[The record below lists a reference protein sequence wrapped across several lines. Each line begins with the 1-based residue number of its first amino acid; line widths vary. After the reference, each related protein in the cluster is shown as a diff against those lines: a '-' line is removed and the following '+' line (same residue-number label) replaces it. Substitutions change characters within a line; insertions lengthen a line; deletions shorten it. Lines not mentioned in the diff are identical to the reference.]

1 MEKINLNFNG
11 GDNILKSICW
21 ILSIISWL
29 LFLITGWISLGE
41 KYDFWTIPKTS
52 IHWYIPSQMDK
63 TLLMIVFIVTL
74 VISTLGFCAYLVHS
88 TCIKSTVFNGMMEGV
103 SRFHFIPFACAG
115 GLFLIGETI
124 TNSDNSKNYKNLLI
138 TGLIFSI
145 IGFISLILVHFK
157 TKMDPWYISLLIK
170 KATFSCLIALFTY
183 SICYTI
189 YQIGFD
195 EEIDDL
201 DLAKIIDLIIFKKS
215 SLISFINNCAIAFP
229 IVIGVVNLC
238 LAFALRDIMIAVMN
252 LLMYIGSTIF
262 FYDIDKSAKDYFKN
276 DVPGIIDIIMIVL
289 SAITIGLLL
298 FMYRADTFKK

>member
-29 LFLITGWISLGE
+29 FFLITGWISFGE
-41 KYDFWTIPKTS
+41 KYYFWTIPKS
-52 IHWYIPSQMDK
+52 KSPGFFIPSQMDK

-88 TCIKSTVFNGMMEGV
+88 TCIKSTVFNGMME
-103 SRFHFIPFACAG
+103 SISKFHFIPFSCAG

-124 TNSDNSKNYKNLLI
+124 IDNSKHYKSLVI

-157 TKMDPWYISLLIK
+157 TKMDPWYVSLLIK

-189 YQIGFD
+189 LQIGIGEVINKID
-195 EEIDDL
+195 IMEIIR
-201 DLAKIIDLIIFKKS
+201 IIINQKS
-215 SLISFINNCAIAFP
+215 NLKTFVNNCAIAFP

-298 FMYRADTFKK
+298 FMYRADTLKK